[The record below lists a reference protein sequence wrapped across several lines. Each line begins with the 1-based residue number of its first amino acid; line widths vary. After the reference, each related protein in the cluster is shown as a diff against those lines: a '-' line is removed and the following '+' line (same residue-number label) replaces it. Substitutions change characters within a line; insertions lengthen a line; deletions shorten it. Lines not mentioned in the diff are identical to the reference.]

1 MELSFEKRKAQAFMN
16 ASINMG
22 LTVLIGA
29 FGAHGL
35 QSIEGITEKAIH
47 TFQTGVTYHQLH
59 GLGLFILPVLGTL
72 LKTSFPWAG
81 RLFLLGII
89 LFSGCCY
96 LYAITGVKFFAM
108 IVPLGGFAFVL
119 GWLSLAYSLYK
130 FKDSGS

>member
-1 MELSFEKRKAQAFMN
+1 MDKRKVQAFLN

-35 QSIEGITEKAIH
+35 QNIQGITEKAIH

-59 GLGLFILPVLGTL
+59 GLGLFILPILGSI

-96 LYAITGVKFFAM
+96 LYALTGIKAFAM
-108 IVPLGGFAFVL
+108 IVPIGGFSFVL
-119 GWLSLAYSLYK
+119 GWFSLGHSLFQLK
-130 FKDSGS
+130 KS

>member
-1 MELSFEKRKAQAFMN
+1 MDKRKIQAFIN

-35 QSIEGITEKAIH
+35 QKLPGITEKAIH
-47 TFQTGVTYHQLH
+47 TFETGVSYHQLH
-59 GLGLFILPVLGTL
+59 GIALFIVPLLGYL
-72 LKTSFPWAG
+72 LKTSFPWTG

-96 LYAITGVKFFAM
+96 LYAITGIKAFAM
-108 IVPLGGFAFVL
+108 IVPIGGICYIL
-119 GWLSLAYSLYK
+119 GWFNLGLSLLKLKRA
-130 FKDSGS
+130 